1 MNKLLTLQE
10 VIEVTRLSKATI
22 YAYVAAK
29 KIPFVKLGA
38 RVLFSPDAIQEW
50 IDKRKVKAIG

>member
-1 MNKLLTLQE
+1 MNSLLTLQE
-10 VIEVTRLSKATI
+10 ITELTRLSKATI

-50 IDKRKVKAIG
+50 IDKRKVQAIG